1 MKTTVS
7 AVNAADLADLPPFF
21 DIVNAFF
28 NRCRGDMLPQPHL
41 RMSMDDVCYK
51 IKIDYLA
58 EIIIIRI
65 TRDDMFDPRIMQHC
79 HWWCATLKREV
90 RAFGECLGIYR
101 R

>member
-1 MKTTVS
+1 MPWRHV
-7 AVNAADLADLPPFF
+7 A
-21 DIVNAFF
+21 
-28 NRCRGDMLPQPHL
+28 QPHL
-41 RMSMDDVCYK
+41 RMCMYDVLLQ

-65 TRDDMFDPRIMQHC
+65 ARDDMFDFRVVTALSLVV
-79 HWWCATLKREV
+79 WTLKREV

>member
-1 MKTTVS
+1 
-7 AVNAADLADLPPFF
+7 
-21 DIVNAFF
+21 
-28 NRCRGDMLPQPHL
+28 
-41 RMSMDDVCYK
+41 MDDVLLQ

-65 TRDDMFDPRIMQHC
+65 TRDDMFDFRDRSALSLVV
-79 HWWCATLKREV
+79 WTLKREV

>member
-1 MKTTVS
+1 MY
-7 AVNAADLADLPPFF
+7 
-21 DIVNAFF
+21 
-28 NRCRGDMLPQPHL
+28 
-41 RMSMDDVCYK
+41 DVLLQ

-65 TRDDMFDPRIMQHC
+65 ARDDMFDFRVVTALSLVV
-79 HWWCATLKREV
+79 WTLKREV